1 MALIGKFIRDLLK
14 IDTGAPDIAIE
25 VQRSDSPQQ
34 TEYME
39 KSDFLK
45 EVNQEIGD
53 HVDAVDNPHAV
64 SHEQVTGKT
73 PNDHHDPITLINTNA
88 GFLNIDTEQELT
100 ATQVNLASHV
110 QGNLPVGNLNS
121 GADAAATTF
130 WAGDGTWK
138 VPAPDLDNYLTDS
151 VNTEKDHSHVDF
163 VHDLDCGT
171 FPAP

>member
-73 PNDHHDPITLINTNA
+73 PNDHHDPITLSNTNA
-88 GFLNIDTEQELT
+88 GYLTLNGQALT
-100 ATQVNLASHV
+100 ATQVNLASEV
-110 QGNLPVGNLNS
+110 EGNLPTTNLNGGE
-121 GADAAATTF
+121 GAGGTTF

-138 VPAPDLDNYLTDS
+138 VPAPNLDNYLTDS